1 MMAETMG
8 INLGVFDRY
17 SGLSLPRHVS
27 YPMPSWWHDVDGSQA
42 AEILALDDD
51 TRARPDVSLY
61 LHIPFCEK
69 LCKFCACNKVIL
81 PRKAPNADAS
91 VRAYVDA
98 LTSEIRTLGK
108 AVGTDRRLRHIHW
121 GGGSPT
127 YLSADQ
133 IESLHRAIR
142 ESFCL
147 DPAAEIAIEVDARI
161 TDAEMLARLRR
172 MGFNRVSLGVQDF
185 DEQVQS
191 HVHRVQSFELI
202 RDTVE
207 TCRELNFESINFD
220 LIYGMPYQTPQT
232 IRDTVERSI
241 SLSPDRVAYYHY
253 AQIPDKIA
261 TQRGM
266 DYTKLPDSQAK
277 LDMLL
282 IGIDLFE
289 AAGYEFVG
297 LDHFAKPGEGL
308 CTARDDGSLQRNFQ
322 GMTTGA
328 GLDLLGV
335 GASSISHVLG
345 VGFVQNIKDH
355 NRYVA
360 CVAGGGTPAKRGKRL
375 TPDDIVRQI
384 LIDQLYSYGAIRP
397 DIIEA
402 RSGVEFSTYF
412 AREMDIMRELER
424 DELVSIEPNGTIR
437 ATMPLGRVL
446 LRNIAAVFDAYLD
459 PEAYRSGQAACFSAN
474 A

>member
-1 MMAETMG
+1 MAETMG
-8 INLGVFDRY
+8 INLEVFDRY

-27 YPMPSWWHDVDGSQA
+27 YPMPSWWHDVDESQA
-42 AEILALDDD
+42 ADILKLDDK
-51 TRARPDVSLY
+51 TRAAPDVSLY

-81 PRKAPNADAS
+81 PRTAPDADAR

-98 LTSEIRTLGK
+98 LTNEIRTLGE
-108 AVGTDRRLRHIHW
+108 AVGADRDLRHIHW

-133 IESLHRAIR
+133 IENLHRAIK
-142 ESFCL
+142 ESFRL

-161 TDAEMLARLRR
+161 TSAEMLARLRR
-172 MGFNRVSLGVQDF
+172 MGFNRISLGVQDF

-191 HVHRVQSFELI
+191 HVHRVQSFEMI
-202 RDTVE
+202 RDTVS
-207 TCRELNFESINFD
+207 TCRELGFESINFD

-261 TQRGM
+261 SQRGM
-266 DYTKLPDSQAK
+266 DYTKLPDSKAK

-282 IGIDLFE
+282 IGIELFE

-297 LDHFAKPGEGL
+297 LDHFAKPDEGL
-308 CTARDDGSLQRNFQ
+308 CAARDDGTLQRNFQ

-360 CVAGGGTPAKRGKRL
+360 CIAAGGTPAQRGKRL

-384 LIDQLYSYGAIRP
+384 LIDQLYSYGEIRR
-397 DIIEA
+397 DVIEA
-402 RSGVEFSTYF
+402 RAGIEFETYF
-412 AREMDIMRELER
+412 ARELDIMRELER
-424 DELVSIEPNGTIR
+424 DELVSIEPDGTIR

-459 PEAYRSGQAACFSAN
+459 ADAYRTGQSACFSAN